1 MEGFPEVIPKSRAE
15 GQTEATEADG
25 TPAEGPS
32 KQISQCGQR
41 SEVEREHTL
50 IMEAVS
56 PAYLSLYLY
65 NMFSRSCCKECDKF
79 IHTDYKLL
87 VRD

>member
-1 MEGFPEVIPKSRAE
+1 MEGFLEVIPKSRAE

-32 KQISQCGQR
+32 KQKCQCVQR
-41 SEVEREHTL
+41 PEVEREHTL
-50 IMEAVS
+50 MEAVS
-56 PAYLSLYLY
+56 PAYLFLYLY